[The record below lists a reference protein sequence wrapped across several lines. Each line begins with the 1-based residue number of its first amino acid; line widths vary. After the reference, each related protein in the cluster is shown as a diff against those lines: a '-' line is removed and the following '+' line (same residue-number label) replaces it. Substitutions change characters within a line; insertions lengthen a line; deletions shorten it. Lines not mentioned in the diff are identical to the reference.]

1 MVVYHLTENCQD
13 EDRNINQMLPSFQG
27 VSAKKGGQTVAK
39 NKKGKKHKKKNFKK
53 VVLTIVSIV
62 EDVVAILI
70 AIKTLLNL

>member
-1 MVVYHLTENCQD
+1 
-13 EDRNINQMLPSFQG
+13 MLPSFQG

-70 AIKTLLNL
+70 AIKTLLIVSSKCLTLIKEGIPFLD